1 MKTVADMDPSLRH
14 FFVAM
19 PGAMNDMNV
28 MAFSPLF
35 QSMIAGAFPPHIT
48 GTESGVE
55 WTIPYLPCDGIYP
68 EHVVQI
74 DTSRGGEEK
83 KKCVRFSAGGAV

>member
-1 MKTVADMDPSLRH
+1 METVADMDPFLRH

-35 QSMIAGAFPPHIT
+35 QSMIAGAFPSHIT
-48 GTESGVE
+48 GTENGVE
-55 WTIPYLPCDGIYP
+55 RTIPYPRATAYTP
-68 EHVVQI
+68 
-74 DTSRGGEEK
+74 SMSSK
-83 KKCVRFSAGGAV
+83 